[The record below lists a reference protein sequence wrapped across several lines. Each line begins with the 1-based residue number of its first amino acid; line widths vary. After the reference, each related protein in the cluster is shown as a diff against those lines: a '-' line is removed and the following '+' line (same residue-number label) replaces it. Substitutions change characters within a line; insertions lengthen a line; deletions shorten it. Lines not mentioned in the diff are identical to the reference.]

1 MKTAGFSL
9 TLTLS
14 RWEREQPLADFVK
27 LAGRGAEAAFYFAM
41 KAQRDFVK
49 KLGAFLPLPAGEG
62 RGESARDKQ
71 TASSENWN

>member
-27 LAGRGAEAAFYFAM
+27 LARRGAEAAFYFTI
-41 KAQRDFVK
+41 KAQRDFVRK
-49 KLGAFLPLPAGEG
+49 PGMFLPLPAGEG
-62 RGESARDKQ
+62 RGEGERDKQ

>member
-27 LAGRGAEAAFYFAM
+27 IARREAEAAFYFAM
-41 KAQRDFVK
+41 KAPRDFVQ

-62 RGESARDKQ
+62 RGEGEHDKQ
-71 TASSENWN
+71 IASRENRN